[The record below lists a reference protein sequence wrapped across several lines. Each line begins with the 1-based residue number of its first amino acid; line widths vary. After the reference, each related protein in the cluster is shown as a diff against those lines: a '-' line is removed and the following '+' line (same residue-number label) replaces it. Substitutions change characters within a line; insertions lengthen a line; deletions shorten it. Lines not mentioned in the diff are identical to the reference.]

1 MALPEASAYPYGKMN
16 ADVLEWH
23 MKRVRSIQR
32 HFRLNTV
39 DIHLPQPAFC
49 TLQHLQIKSF
59 RVDLQKVNVPNAVRG
74 TLQAFQPPPVSVPLE
89 GPAAPGSWLEN
100 GGWMATRRRRRGRR
114 IKRGRRDGAKDGRE
128 AVEKRVSRFSTAE
141 EVRRLVAELGTSFV
155 RFWVAG
161 PPAGKNRVNP
171 SARGAY
177 IRAYS

>member
-128 AVEKRVSRFSTAE
+128 AGEETRFAFLYGGRGQTLGSGTRNEFRPLLGSRTTC
-141 EVRRLVAELGTSFV
+141 RKKPR
-155 RFWVAG
+155 
-161 PPAGKNRVNP
+161 
-171 SARGAY
+171 
-177 IRAYS
+177 